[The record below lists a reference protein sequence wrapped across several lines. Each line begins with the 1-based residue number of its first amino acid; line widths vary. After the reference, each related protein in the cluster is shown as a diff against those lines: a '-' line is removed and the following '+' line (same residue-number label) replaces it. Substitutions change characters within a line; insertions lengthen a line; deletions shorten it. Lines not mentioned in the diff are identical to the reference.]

1 MSLAHVFKEDGPFI
15 TEGVMWTGLFCK
27 DEETPFIS
35 VGVVCTPV
43 VFEPVGIVIVNATP
57 FLVEDG

>member
-1 MSLAHVFKEDGPFI
+1 M
-15 TEGVMWTGLFCK
+15 TLFSK

-43 VFEPVGIVIVNATP
+43 VFEPVGTATVNDTP